1 MAHSF
6 FQTWRH
12 SAKRAE
18 HSIAEF
24 DPADLGTEL
33 GLEASLGSPV
43 AAPLQRRA
51 AIESTEAEESLGE
64 RLESVFSHYGI

>member
-1 MAHSF
+1 MAYSF
-6 FQTWRH
+6 FSHWRH
-12 SAKRAE
+12 SSKQAE
-18 HSIAEF
+18 HPVAQF

-43 AAPLQRRA
+43 PAPLQRRA
-51 AIESTEAEESLGE
+51 ANETAEAEESLGD

>member
-1 MAHSF
+1 VEEPS
-6 FQTWRH
+6 
-12 SAKRAE
+12 
-18 HSIAEF
+18 AEF

-33 GLEASLGSPV
+33 GLEARLGATV

-51 AIESTEAEESLGE
+51 AVEAREAEESLGD